1 MIYTTLMNR
10 KAIICSLLAL
20 VLVFVIACGGES
32 TSAPPTTEVQATQQA
47 AAVPGTPVPQPEAT
61 AAAVA
66 TVRPQATDVPSA
78 EATAAPEAGL
88 ANLGISDATIDPD
101 RRTPHGT
108 LTVGLHYNHSPKWLD
123 PQEYNSPVFNHFIYI
138 IHDALIK
145 PMGGNVWTY
154 SLAEYAEMPADYT
167 YAKFRLR
174 EGLTFQDGTPLT
186 TEDVKWSFENYR
198 GTHSDI
204 LKEKTTSIE
213 VVDDRNITFYFNE
226 PFLDFIDIYTVV
238 GGANWVLPR
247 EYYEELGAEAFKQN
261 PMGAGPFKFLSMDV
275 GKEMVFEAWDGYWRK
290 VPHAQTL
297 RVLGVGDPAA
307 QWAGLQTGDLDVAYL
322 VLSPLWDQVFAN
334 PDLQWDPNHT
344 SPWFLMFP
352 NYNLED
358 SPFGDKRVR
367 EAVSLAINREFINIQ
382 ELKGQGTLF
391 GNWIGSDTPGV
402 VQDLPI
408 PQYDPERAKQL
419 LAAAGYPDGFEIDSL
434 TPLPPFFSKA
444 ERILTDLQAIGIRGS
459 VQILEGP
466 AFLSKVS
473 LGSEGWPGGT
483 TIVENISNN
492 PGNASHYI
500 TRYATCDASQSF
512 VCDPEVDAMWAQF
525 QASADPEER
534 AQLLDSVQRRL
545 IEEFLIVPIYIN
557 SFLHVAGPNVTGDI
571 SNYYQM
577 PQAWGPW
584 PFEEWQVLE

>member
-1 MIYTTLMNR
+1 MILTSLINR
-10 KAIICSLLAL
+10 KAIICSFLAL
-20 VLVFVIACGGES
+20 VLVFVIACGGEATS
-32 TSAPPTTEVQATQQA
+32 TPPSATVAQATQEA
-47 AAVPGTPVPQPEAT
+47 PATEVPQPAST
-61 AAAVA
+61 PTSIAIA
-66 TVRPQATDVPSA
+66 RPQATDVSIAGPI
-78 EATAAPEAGL
+78 AAPEQGL
-88 ANLGISDATIDPD
+88 ADLGISAATIDPD

-138 IHDALIK
+138 VHDALIK
-145 PMGGNVWTY
+145 PMAGNVWTY
-154 SLAEYAEMPADYT
+154 SLAESAEMPEDYT

-174 EGLTFQDGTPLT
+174 EGLTFHDGTPLT

-204 LKEKTTSIE
+204 LKEKTDSIE
-213 VVDDRNITFYFNE
+213 IVDDRTITFHFNE
-226 PFLDFIDIYTVV
+226 PFLDFIDLYAVV
-238 GGANWVLPR
+238 GGANWVLPSK
-247 EYYEELGAEAFKQN
+247 YYEELGAEAFKQN
-261 PMGAGPFKFLSMDV
+261 PMGAGPFKFVSMNV
-275 GKEMVFEAWDGYWRK
+275 GKEMVFEAWDDYWRK
-290 VPHAQTL
+290 VPYAKTL
-297 RVLGVGDPAA
+297 KVLGIGDPAA
-307 QWAGLQTGDLDVAYL
+307 QWAAVQVGELDVAYL
-322 VLSPLWDQVFAN
+322 VLSPLWPDVFAN
-334 PDLQWDPNHT
+334 PDLQWDANHT

-352 NYNLED
+352 DYNLEG

-367 EAVSLAINREFINIQ
+367 EAVSLAINREFINLQEIQ
-382 ELKGQGTLF
+382 SQGIMF

-419 LAAAGYPDGFEIDSL
+419 LVDAGYPDGFEIDSL

-444 ERILTDLQAIGIRGS
+444 ERILTDLQAIGIKGS

-466 AFLSKVS
+466 AFLEKIS
-473 LGSEGWPGGT
+473 LGSEGWPGGKA
-483 TIVENISNN
+483 IVENISNN

-500 TRYATCDASQSF
+500 TRYATCDSSQSF

-525 QASADPEER
+525 QSSADPDER

-571 SNYYQM
+571 SDYYQM

-584 PFEEWQVLE
+584 PFEEWQVLN